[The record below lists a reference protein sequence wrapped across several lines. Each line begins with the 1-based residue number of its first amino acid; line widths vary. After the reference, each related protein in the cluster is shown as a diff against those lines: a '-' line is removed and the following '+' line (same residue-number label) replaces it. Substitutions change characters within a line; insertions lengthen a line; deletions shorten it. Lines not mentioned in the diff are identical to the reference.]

1 MDLDAKIQ
9 ANAQGFFVITFFN
22 EREKSLTEPTIKY
35 IFSKF
40 GQVSEIKYTEHGRVF
55 ISYMEKE
62 EALKALE
69 IMNLGTKYRVEID
82 RQPVKKNETAE
93 SIKSEG
99 EDFFIYLRISP
110 KWAKIRTFNRS
121 NQGQIALARRLP
133 GYVSCQLFGYKE
145 TSVYSK
151 QG

>member
-1 MDLDAKIQ
+1 MDLDAEIQ

-62 EALKALE
+62 EALKAFE
-69 IMNLGTKYRVEID
+69 IMNMGTKYRVEID
-82 RQPVKKNETAE
+82 CQPVKKNETAE
-93 SIKSEG
+93 SITLQVGPNFKSH
-99 EDFFIYLRISP
+99 FSP
-110 KWAKIRTFNRS
+110 
-121 NQGQIALARRLP
+121 RRN
-133 GYVSCQLFGYKE
+133 
-145 TSVYSK
+145 
-151 QG
+151 